1 MINALRAETLK
12 LRRHRATWLMVWI
25 YPLALLLLTL
35 FALIR
40 GIVVPDAAVEQAASA
55 AQWIEKSAMMW
66 SVPQSGLGRY
76 LMAGFCAVVFAGE
89 YGWNTW
95 KLVIPARARWQ
106 LIMAKWVVVA
116 AFLYASFMIAD
127 LVVLSG
133 EWLRGAIGQTRIPTG
148 VSAGAVAH
156 AHIMGMVQAAV
167 PIAYTVVAAGLL
179 GIATRSVLATV
190 ILSIVLITIEQLLPG
205 IAVVLGG
212 YASSLTRFAVEVL
225 PFYHVANL
233 LNWFKS
239 GDTLKLLIGSA
250 PAFSTGW
257 QLSLAAALVWIAGAA
272 ALTVRI
278 FGRQDQN

>member
-1 MINALRAETLK
+1 MINALRAEALK

-25 YPLALLLLTL
+25 YPLALLLLTM
-35 FALIR
+35 FAVIR
-40 GIVVPDAAVEQAASA
+40 GIVVPDAAVEEAASA

-106 LIMAKWVVVA
+106 LIMAKWVVAA
-116 AFLYASFMIAD
+116 AFLYAAFVVAD
-127 LVVLSG
+127 LIVLSG

-148 VSAGAVAH
+148 VSAGKVAH
-156 AHIMGMVQAAV
+156 AHFVGLVQAAV
-167 PIAYTVVAAGLL
+167 PIAYTVIAAGLL
-179 GIATRSVLATV
+179 GVATRSVLATV

-205 IAVVLGG
+205 IAVILGA
-212 YASSLTRFAVEVL
+212 YASSLTRLAVQLL
-225 PFYHVANL
+225 PFYHVGSL
-233 LNWFKS
+233 INWFKT
-239 GDTLKLLIGSA
+239 GETLKLLIGIAPTFSA
-250 PAFSTGW
+250 SW
-257 QLSLAAALVWIAGAA
+257 QLSLAATLAWIAGTATV
-272 ALTVRI
+272 TVRV